1 MRSDTNTSM
10 RGMTSVVLIGFERSG
25 QHRSRKK
32 DFVRIDTCS
41 RKCGCSFKFHGKPVV
56 GGQGRM
62 VKLMY
67 GSPYVGRLTKDEKTI
82 IADMTNSMV
91 KPRNI
96 LLMLKEH
103 NANSC
108 ITIKQIYNARSAY
121 RSSIRDSDTEIQ
133 HLIKLL
139 ERDQYIHW
147 HKLKDEDIVRD
158 IFWCHLDVVKL
169 CNACNFIV
177 PTKQIGTGFMDKWM
191 DITDMGYVIASRY
204 NFILGSLSL
213 QQSMTLFPL
222 RTQPP
227 TDFSV
232 HCIICIGHFFGNH
245 FFLGR
250 FIVYLRDRC
259 PLLPLVLLWS
269 RNYHPQTKQ

>member
-1 MRSDTNTSM
+1 MNEENEEATGVNEEHVDCSDAFNTSQVFATRDDVLQWARLVAYEIGFVAVIMRSNTNTSM

-169 CNACNFIV
+169 CNACNFVFLIDS
-177 PTKQIGTGFMDKWM
+177 TYKTN
-191 DITDMGYVIASRY
+191 RY
-204 NFILGSLSL
+204 RFKELKRSLL
-213 QQSMTLFPL
+213 VDGLSM
-222 RTQPP
+222 
-227 TDFSV
+227 
-232 HCIICIGHFFGNH
+232 
-245 FFLGR
+245 
-250 FIVYLRDRC
+250 
-259 PLLPLVLLWS
+259 VLWI
-269 RNYHPQTKQ
+269 NGWI